1 MRMVKLAGVVS
12 ALLAAHVFAASTVTF
27 TLELSAYDDS
37 YRTAWK
43 SRVWNPATKSWTTPP
58 AYFTPG
64 NPDDDQVFHVGD
76 IITWDLKVAVDPE
89 GAHETDPAGGPGHGY
104 KPNGLANLVFNLQLE
119 DTSGEPI
126 TSFAGGSAPWVLDQ
140 QGFFSAINDNT
151 GGDPD
156 RKAAFALSFN
166 CADPTVGRGPGRAI
180 DQLNDTTPPNGGP
193 DLGGPL
199 DAEGKGTFTYPSVV
213 GGSLLGQGCGY
224 QRWYRYYSN
233 KTLNTTPG
241 VAMEYFYQFNNPTPQ
256 TGLGVVPICEGQL
269 NTKDMAPGTY
279 VLRAVPGA
287 GINVLR
293 GDVDLV
299 AYSSSSVASFAVG
312 ANAVQPDTIRFTLE
326 PPVVCTT
333 PTVVTAVSRK
343 THGSAGDYDIP
354 FVGFTATNAG
364 GSTSIPVEC
373 RSNGVT
379 QALIRFDQNMA
390 AVDGNVDVGSEVVVT
405 CVSADGPVAV
415 TANGASITGDTLTI
429 AFANMPAAAFGGSCL
444 QITLNN
450 LCVAGEPTCLLPQGT
465 CVSIKM
471 LRGDVTGDG
480 KVRANDISATKASFT
495 DINANPNYFRRD
507 AVPSATILA
516 NDISLVK
523 ASGGDISALPCACQ

>member
-119 DTSGEPI
+119 DTSGGLI

-166 CADPTVGRGPGRAI
+166 CADPTLGRGPGRAI

-299 AYSSSSVASFAVG
+299 AYSSASVASFAVG
-312 ANAVQPDTIRFTLE
+312 ANVVQQDTITFTLQ
-326 PPVVCTT
+326 PPVVCTN
-333 PTVVTAVSRK
+333 PVLASAVSRRI
-343 THGSAGDYDIP
+343 HGGAVSYDIP
-354 FVGFTATNAG
+354 LTIGAPGTNAAA
-364 GSTSIPVEC
+364 EC
-373 RSNGVT
+373 RQGGPQQIVLT
-379 QALIRFDQNMA
+379 YDQDIA
-390 AVDGNVDVGSEVVVT
+390 GA
-405 CVSADGPVAV
+405 PAV
-415 TANGASITGDTLTI
+415 TLSAGTLNGAPIVSGNTLTI
-429 AFANMPAAAFGGSCL
+429 NITPGSVPDQSCL
-444 QITLNN
+444 AIGVSGITDLTGQCAAN
-450 LCVAGEPTCLLPQGT
+450 AAD
-465 CVSIKM
+465 
-471 LRGDVTGDG
+471 LRLAFMYGDVNNSRSVT
-480 KVRANDISATKASFT
+480 ALDIG
-495 DINANPNYFRRD
+495 
-507 AVPSATILA
+507 
-516 NDISLVK
+516 LVK
-523 ASGGDISALPCACQ
+523 AQSGKPVDATNYKMDVNCSNSITALDIGLVKAQSGKSTTCTY

>member
-241 VAMEYFYQFNNPTPQ
+241 VAMEYFYQYNNPTPQ

-312 ANAVQPDTIRFTLE
+312 ANAVQPDTIRFTLLPPGE
-326 PPVVCTT
+326 PPVLLS
-333 PTVVTAVSRK
+333 AVSNV
-343 THGSAGDYDIP
+343 THGSVGTFGIP
-354 FVGFTATNAG
+354 LTLSGT
-364 GSTSIPVEC
+364 
-373 RSNGVT
+373 
-379 QALIRFDQNMA
+379 A
-390 AVDGNVDVGSEVVVT
+390 AVEPRQSAPQQIVVT
-405 CVSADGPVAV
+405 YDKEMVGTPNVELSHGLLTSATVLGTQLTINVADVPDKTCLSITIDGITAADGGGAPAQSVLKLTKRVGDVDNSHAVNAADISAV
-415 TANGASITGDTLTI
+415 TARSSFTNVNGDNFWYDLDCSGKTQAADISI
-429 AFANMPAAAFGGSCL
+429 
-444 QITLNN
+444 
-450 LCVAGEPTCLLPQGT
+450 
-465 CVSIKM
+465 
-471 LRGDVTGDG
+471 VTGLSVFG
-480 KVRANDISATKASFT
+480 ST
-495 DINANPNYFRRD
+495 
-507 AVPSATILA
+507 
-516 NDISLVK
+516 
-523 ASGGDISALPCACQ
+523 PCSY